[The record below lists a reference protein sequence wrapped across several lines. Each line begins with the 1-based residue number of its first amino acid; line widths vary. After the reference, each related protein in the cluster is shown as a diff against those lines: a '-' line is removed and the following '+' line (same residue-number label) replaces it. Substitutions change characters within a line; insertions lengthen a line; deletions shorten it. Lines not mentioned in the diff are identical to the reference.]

1 MILAFALVLGALVVG
16 WAAPRHLHRLTT
28 SRVDP
33 ALGIAWWFLTCL
45 GVAATAAAGVV
56 MVLLP
61 EHGPAKWVLEWLHGC
76 WTAVSHGGM
85 PRLDDLVGLIGTT
98 VVLAVAARVGIG
110 AVRRRAA
117 SRRTHRR
124 QLDLLRIAAR
134 EQPGPIPVL
143 WLDHEQPL
151 AYSAAG
157 TPPFIVASRGLADRL
172 SDAELD
178 AVLDHERAHIR
189 GRHHMF
195 VGLAEALAWAMPFVP
210 LTRQAPDA
218 IRILAEMDADRR
230 AAARHGAD
238 TVRGAL
244 LRIGAGGAPA
254 GALAAADHDVALRL
268 DRLARTHRT
277 PLVRRVGALVT
288 VAVVAAGLPGLAGL
302 GLLVATA
309 AISCPLLPM

>member
-1 MILAFALVLGALVVG
+1 MIFAFALVLGALVVG
-16 WAAPRHLHRLTT
+16 WAAPRRLRALTT

-33 ALGIAWWFLTCL
+33 ALAIAWWFLTCL

-61 EHGPAKWVLEWLHGC
+61 GHGPARWVLGWLHGC
-76 WTAVSHGGM
+76 WTAVSHGSM
-85 PRLDDLVGLIGTT
+85 PRLDDLVGLLGTT
-98 VVLAVAARVGIG
+98 VLLAVAARVGVG
-110 AVRRRAA
+110 AVRRRRA

-178 AVLDHERAHIR
+178 AVLEHERAHIH
-189 GRHHMF
+189 GRHHML

-218 IRILAEMDADRR
+218 IRVLAEMDADRR

-238 TVRGAL
+238 TVRDAL
-244 LRIGAGGAPA
+244 LRIGSAGAPA

-268 DRLARTHRT
+268 DRLARTHRI

-288 VAVVAAGLPGLAGL
+288 AAVVAASLPGLAGL